1 MKKGKFYIILK
12 TLRVNQWIKNL
23 VVFTAVIFSGH
34 LFELDITLTVFYA
47 FLVFCLLSSA
57 SYVLN
62 DIIDYPYDKKHP
74 VKKNRPIASGKISI
88 PEATFILFILSIFS
102 LVVSLFFSVEFFL
115 LCFIFLLLHF
125 FYSLYLKKKPVIDI
139 FVISFSFM
147 MRAFAG
153 EIVSGWHIPIW
164 LILTIFFGSLFMA
177 AIKRQA
183 ELSVRG
189 RSARESL
196 FNYKANF
203 LDFLTYTFATT
214 TIISYSFYTYLEKP
228 PVVQTVFTDFFKG
241 IFPDFEARKWFMIT
255 IPLIVYGIAR
265 YAQLLYEKAEGER
278 PEKIVTTDIPL
289 LATII
294 LWGVTIVSL
303 IYIF

>member
-74 VKKNRPIASGKISI
+74 VKKNRPIASGRISI

-115 LCFIFLLLHF
+115 LCFVFLLLHF

-139 FVISFSFM
+139 FAISFSFM

-214 TIISYSFYTYLEKP
+214 TIISYSFYTYFEKP